1 MATALPGMSQVV
13 KNRNMIREVRFE
25 TGSARIDTAQEKGI
39 RDICKEISDRDNYRI
54 GLKGNTDSI
63 GSYRM
68 NLALSIERA
77 NAVKASLMNCGALT
91 DRVTLHGLSF
101 SEPKAANATEEGK
114 AKNRRTVISLTL
126 IYFPVD
132 KLEPVDQLKPGA
144 TLDLDLLFNFT
155 SAELR
160 NSSNANLDLVA
171 AIMLA
176 HPELKIEILG
186 WTAIGPT
193 PGDLSGQRAKVV
205 HEQFLK
211 MGVRPEQMSY
221 KGMGGAG
228 CHDDRL
234 LEKCR
239 RVEIVIKRNPY
250 LKVSDRD
257 R

>member
-1 MATALPGMSQVV
+1 MTTTLQVLPQVV
-13 KNRNMIREVRFE
+13 KNRNMIREVRFD

-54 GLKGNTDSI
+54 GLKGNTDSV
-63 GSYRM
+63 GSYRT
-68 NLALSIERA
+68 NLALSLERA
-77 NAVKASLMNCGALT
+77 NAVKATLVKCGAVN
-91 DRVTLHGLSF
+91 DRVTMHGVSF
-101 SEPKAANATEEGK
+101 TEPKAANTTEEGK

-144 TLDLDLLFNFT
+144 TLDLNILFNFN

-160 NSSNANLDLVA
+160 SSSNANLDLA
-171 AIMLA
+171 ASIMLA
-176 HPELKIEILG
+176 HPELEFEIRG
-186 WTAIGPT
+186 WTAVGPT
-193 PGDLSGQRAKVV
+193 PEDLSGQRAKAI

-211 MGVRPEQMSY
+211 LGIRPEQMSY

-250 LKVSDRD
+250 LKVSKNDH
-257 R
+257 